1 MSTVPALEQ
10 RKTRARAWFEELR
23 DRLCTA
29 FESIENE
36 YSGPLRELPAGR
48 FVRKPWTRPP
58 DEGADGGGGIMALMH
73 GRVFEKVGVNAST
86 VYGRFNPAFAKEIP
100 GAAEDPR
107 YWASGIS
114 VVAHM
119 RSPRVPAAHFNT
131 RYVVTRKAWFGGGGD
146 LTPTIAVQ
154 RKHDHPLAQMF
165 HEGFKRACDAHAPD
179 YYARY
184 AKACDE
190 YFFLD
195 HRNEPRG
202 TGGIFYDNLAS
213 QDWEKDFAFARDVG
227 LAFLETFPAIVRAQ
241 MNEPWTK
248 EEREEQ
254 LIARGR
260 YVEFNL
266 LYDRGTRFGLAT
278 GGNVE
283 AILMSLPPEVRWP

>member
-1 MSTVPALEQ
+1 MASAPDLEE
-10 RKTRARAWFEELR
+10 RKARVRAWFEELR
-23 DRLCTA
+23 DSLCAA
-29 FESIENE
+29 FEQIEQD
-36 YSGPLRELPAGR
+36 YTGPLRELPEGHFA
-48 FVRKPWTRPP
+48 RKAWTRPP
-58 DEGADGGGGIMALMH
+58 DEGADGGGGVMSLMH

-86 VYGRFNPAFAKEIP
+86 VFGRFPSGFAKEIP
-100 GAAEDPR
+100 GAADDPR

-114 VVAHM
+114 TVAHP

-131 RYVVTRKAWFGGGGD
+131 RYVVTTKSWLGGGGD
-146 LTPTIAVQ
+146 LTPTIASQ
-154 RKHDHPLAQMF
+154 RKREHPLTQMF
-165 HEGFKRACDAHAPD
+165 HGDFMRACDAHDPT
-179 YYARY
+179 YYERY
-184 AKACDE
+184 SKACE
-190 YFFLD
+190 RYFFIS

-202 TGGIFYDNLAS
+202 VGGIFYDDLNTGG
-213 QDWEKDFAFARDVG
+213 WEKDFAFARDIG
-227 LAFLETFPAIVRAQ
+227 LAFLESYTAIVRRQ

-278 GGNVE
+278 GGNAE